1 MTKKT
6 IMKPKKEAIKEAQQL
21 SRQQFVIEK
30 YQKIEAIL
38 FQNGLSVGEI
48 TQILQT
54 LSQKMNSLT
63 IGNKTNEK

>member
-1 MTKKT
+1 
-6 IMKPKKEAIKEAQQL
+6 MKPKKEAIKEAQQL